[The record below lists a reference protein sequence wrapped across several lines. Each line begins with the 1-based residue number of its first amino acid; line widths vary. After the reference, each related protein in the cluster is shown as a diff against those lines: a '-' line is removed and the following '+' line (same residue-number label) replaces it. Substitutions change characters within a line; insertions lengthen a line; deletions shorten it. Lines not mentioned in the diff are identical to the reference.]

1 MSSLELAC
9 KPLFDGYLPVI
20 SDDLELQYS
29 KHIHGL
35 LPQSPK
41 QETGTKLVFTD
52 HVLANFSKRSRQ
64 LKESLLLLTYWSVYI
79 YALVSLAVSLVALKT

>member
-29 KHIHGL
+29 KNIHGL

-52 HVLANFSKRSRQ
+52 YWNNKIIKSLMSLQIF
-64 LKESLLLLTYWSVYI
+64 LKEAGS
-79 YALVSLAVSLVALKT
+79 

>member
-9 KPLFDGYLPVI
+9 KPLFDGYLP
-20 SDDLELQYS
+20 
-29 KHIHGL
+29 GL

-52 HVLANFSKRSRQ
+52 HWNNQIIKSLMSLQIF
-64 LKESLLLLTYWSVYI
+64 LKEAGS
-79 YALVSLAVSLVALKT
+79 

>member
-52 HVLANFSKRSRQ
+52 HWNNKMSMQIF
-64 LKESLLLLTYWSVYI
+64 LKEAGS
-79 YALVSLAVSLVALKT
+79 